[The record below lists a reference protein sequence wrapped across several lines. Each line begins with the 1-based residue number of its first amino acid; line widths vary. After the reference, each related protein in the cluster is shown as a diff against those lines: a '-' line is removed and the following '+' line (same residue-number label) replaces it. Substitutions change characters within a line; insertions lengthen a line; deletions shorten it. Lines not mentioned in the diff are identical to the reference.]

1 MVQYFTKNKRSK
13 ERGATA
19 LLVVV
24 FSVLLLMTISVSF
37 MRLVVQD
44 QNRTNDDELSRGAY
58 DSALAGVEDGKR
70 VLQACLA
77 NNDTAACSAIA
88 SNQCNTVHAAKVLS
102 ASDSATNTNEVM
114 VQNSS
119 GTTGGYDQA
128 YTCVQVN
135 RNTVDYQGSLSSDS
149 STVIPLKTAGPFT
162 QVTISW
168 FKNPGPST
176 QFDLNTSP
184 APSLPSL
191 ANWAQSGKV
200 RPPLLRVQLAQFN
213 GQGFNLSDFDKSGD
227 SGTLY
232 LYPSSNGSSTTDF
245 SLDARGSKSNNLL
258 TPIQCNTA
266 IGNTYVCTA
275 TITLPLPV
283 GLDASQIA
291 QRQAYLRVTSL
302 YGDTDYTILPVGT
315 QFQDVEPSI
324 DSTGRAS
331 NVYRRVRAR
340 VQLVSPAQTQLFP
353 RATVDITHNFC
364 KDFGVSDTQ
373 YIAGTC
379 SYTQPTS

>member
-1 MVQYFTKNKRSK
+1 MVLHIAKDRHVK

-44 QNRTNDDELSRGAY
+44 QQRTNDDELSRGAY

-70 VLQACLA
+70 VLQSCIG
-77 NNDTAACSAIA
+77 NDDAAACSAIA
-88 SNQCNTVHAAKVLS
+88 SNQCNTVHAAKILS
-102 ASDSATNTNEVM
+102 SSDSSADTSEVM
-114 VQNSS
+114 IQSS
-119 GTTGGYDQA
+119 LGTTGGYDQA
-128 YTCVQVN
+128 YTCVKVN
-135 RNTVDYQGSLSSDS
+135 RNTSDYQGSLSRDS
-149 STVIPLKTAGPFT
+149 STVVPLQTTDGFT

-168 FKNPGPST
+168 FKDPGTGTLYNANAGPT
-176 QFDLNTSP
+176 
-184 APSLPSL
+184 PSLPTF
-191 ANWAQSGKV
+191 ANWAPGGKV
-200 RPPLLRVQLAQFN
+200 RPPIMRVQLIQFN
-213 GQGFNLSDFDKSGD
+213 SQDFSLSDFDQNSG
-227 SGTLY
+227 SATLY
-232 LYPSSNGSSTTDF
+232 LYPSLTGSTTADF
-245 SLDARGSKSNNLL
+245 SLDARQSKANKLL
-258 TPIQCNTA
+258 TPIKCSGTL
-266 IGNTYVCTA
+266 YVCSA
-275 TITLPLPV
+275 TLTLPLPV
-283 GLDASQIA
+283 GLPAAQIA
-291 QRQAYLRVTSL
+291 QRQAYLRLTSL
-302 YGDTDYTILPVGT
+302 YGGSDFTVQPVGT
-315 QFQDVEPSI
+315 QFRDIEPAI

-379 SYTQPTS
+379 AYSLP